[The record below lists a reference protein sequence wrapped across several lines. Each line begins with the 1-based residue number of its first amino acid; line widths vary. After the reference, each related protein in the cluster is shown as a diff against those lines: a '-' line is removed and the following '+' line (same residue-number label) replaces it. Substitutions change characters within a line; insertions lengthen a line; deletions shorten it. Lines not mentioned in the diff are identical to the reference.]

1 MTRVWAGLALCAS
14 SALAT
19 SAPSAAPPVT
29 TTTADVSDVSFVP
42 ITDQDYRLVVLE
54 PRRGKVVLVN
64 FWASYCLPCLE
75 EIPAL
80 LALRKALA
88 DDVEI
93 VFVSTDD
100 PAVLPKAQRTLRRS
114 NLQMG
119 SSYFVANDDP
129 TPFLAVVDRSW
140 GGAIPH
146 TIVYGRDGAVWQT
159 LVGGQESASFADTLR
174 AAVAASPRA
183 PRSPAAPH
191 APASPTTPT
200 PARPPATPHPAST
213 P

>member
-1 MTRVWAGLALCAS
+1 MVLALGAS
-14 SALAT
+14 SALWSVGAMAT
-19 SAPSAAPPVT
+19 PEPTATASGM
-29 TTTADVSDVSFVP
+29 TTTAAGASDVTFVP
-42 ITDQDYRLVVLE
+42 ITDTNYQLVVLE
-54 PRRGKVVLVN
+54 PRRGKIVLVN

-80 LALRKALA
+80 LALRKSLA

-100 PAVLPKAQRTLRRS
+100 PAVLPKARRTLQRW

-146 TIVYGRDGAVWQT
+146 TVVYGRDGTVWRT
-159 LVGGQESASFADTLR
+159 LVGGQEGSSFADTLR
-174 AAVAASPRA
+174 AAVAASPR
-183 PRSPAAPH
+183 SPTAAQ
-191 APASPTTPT
+191 APASPATPT
-200 PARPPATPHPAST
+200 PARSPATPPSTST

>member
-1 MTRVWAGLALCAS
+1 MARVWAGLALCAS

-19 SAPSAAPPVT
+19 STPSAASPV

-129 TPFLAVVDRSW
+129 TPFLAVVDRNW

-159 LVGGQESASFADTLR
+159 LVGGQESASFANTLR
-174 AAVAASPRA
+174 AAVAASPRSPTA
-183 PRSPAAPH
+183 PQAPL
-191 APASPTTPT
+191 SPTTPT